1 MLGSAHPG
9 LLADIETLSYSFILD
24 APLTAKG
31 RKQSAQLHEE
41 TQHTLQQEVELV
53 VSSPLRSASPLLG
66 FSLVLLPRL
75 KMRFCPVH

>member
-1 MLGSAHPG
+1 MINTAHPR
-9 LLADIETLSYSFILD
+9 LLANNEPLSYSFILD

-53 VSSPLRSASPLLG
+53 VSSPLRSASFFQK
-66 FSLVLLPRL
+66 FSLILLPRL
-75 KMRFCPVH
+75 MSYA